1 MIIGRAGFRLPSR
14 GRALRFGG
22 VRYPFTFMGVFSL
35 AVGVWMVLYL
45 ILHPHSDQFA
55 AGLVTMSAFLMVAF
69 GSFVVYRRFV
79 QGKRD

>member
-1 MIIGRAGFRLPSR
+1 M
-14 GRALRFGG
+14 
-22 VRYPFTFMGVFSL
+22 RYPFTFMGVFSL
-35 AVGVWMVLYL
+35 AVGVWMFLYL
-45 ILHPHSDQFA
+45 ILHPHSDPFA